1 MDSASSP
8 DATCRR
14 YAERARQVSLSIGDL
29 DSEYVLIK
37 GSKLG
42 LQFLRELLLAQAE
55 ANDTGYQLSPMG
67 PGEIYF
73 SPGST
78 RGLYIERTK

>member
-1 MDSASSP
+1 MESASSP
-8 DATCRR
+8 DAVCRR
-14 YAERARQVSLSIGDL
+14 YAERAQEVKLSVSDL

-42 LQFLRELLLAQAE
+42 LQFLGELLLAQAG
-55 ANDTGYQLSPMG
+55 ANDTGFQISPMG
-67 PGEIYF
+67 PGDIWF

-78 RGLYIERTK
+78 RGLYIERTN

>member
-14 YAERARQVSLSIGDL
+14 YEVRLSIGDL
-29 DSEYVLIK
+29 DSEYLLIK

-55 ANDTGYQLSPMG
+55 ANDTGFRISRMG

-78 RGLYIERTK
+78 RGLYIERTN